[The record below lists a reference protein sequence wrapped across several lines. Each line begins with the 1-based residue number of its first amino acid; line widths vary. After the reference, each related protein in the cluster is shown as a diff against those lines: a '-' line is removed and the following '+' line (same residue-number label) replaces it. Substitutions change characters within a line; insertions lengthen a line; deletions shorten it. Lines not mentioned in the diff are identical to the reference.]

1 MTAKI
6 PNALQLTA
14 KQRLAVSRQALV
26 LASGQPV
33 WRGLST
39 WATQELL
46 SLLKRRLTGE
56 QSSTMKK

>member
-6 PNALQLTA
+6 QNDQQLTV

-33 WRGLST
+33 WRGVSA
-39 WATQELL
+39 WATQEVLC
-46 SLLKRRLTGE
+46 LLKMRLTGD
-56 QSSTMKK
+56 QSSSTKK